1 MPPVIKKPCLN
12 NEQYSYSG
20 KELSPLGNGYSA
32 DAEQVGTIKEGRDK
46 SMWMIGIKNGV
57 KVWNRVPTDLSKDSS
72 ILADLTP
79 PEMKKAE
86 EVTKKKTAPAKKKE
100 PKKTAAKAKVTIVS
114 ESEADETTTKT
125 ETITKTDDETEE
137 TAAEKT
143 DEKADEKAEKKKK
156 TVKKTG
162 ASEDSKKKVTKKTAA
177 VSVKKRQPTDFN
189 IFMSYQIKIV
199 KEENPGMSHK
209 ENFAK
214 VASLWKSMDEKSRNE
229 ILEKAKKTIGGDAA
243 DVDADD
249 DNDE

>member
-79 PEMKKAE
+79 PEMKKTE
-86 EVTKKKTAPAKKKE
+86 EAAKKKTTSIKKKE
-100 PKKTAAKAKVTIVS
+100 PKKTATKAKVTLVS
-114 ESEADETTTKT
+114 ESEADETTTTVKT
-125 ETITKTDDETEE
+125 EHDE
-137 TAAEKT
+137 T
-143 DEKADEKAEKKKK
+143 DEKTEKKTEEMTEEKVEKKKK
-156 TVKKTG
+156 TLKTT
-162 ASEDSKKKVTKKTAA
+162 EDSKKVTKKTTA